1 MWQKLVQDSPK
12 RCTNN
17 LQGVAKRGNLETKL
31 GETVAQMTVGL
42 TRSYKFVPFGLK
54 GLIDLTD
61 GVTNNM
67 QIRSEI
73 VSKFSNAL
81 KFLSNN

>member
-1 MWQKLVQDSPK
+1 MLHFYHLHKFLFPEKAWKQITSKLMLSIFN
-12 RCTNN
+12 R
-17 LQGVAKRGNLETKL
+17 R
-31 GETVAQMTVGL
+31 
-42 TRSYKFVPFGLK
+42 R
-54 GLIDLTD
+54 
-61 GVTNNM
+61 VTNNM

>member
-61 GVTNNM
+61 GVS
-67 QIRSEI
+67 QITC
-73 VSKFSNAL
+73 KFGVKLYPSL
-81 KFLSNN
+81 VTH

>member
-1 MWQKLVQDSPK
+1 MLSIFN
-12 RCTNN
+12 R
-17 LQGVAKRGNLETKL
+17 R
-31 GETVAQMTVGL
+31 
-42 TRSYKFVPFGLK
+42 R
-54 GLIDLTD
+54 I
-61 GVTNNM
+61 TNNM